1 MPQTSEDHPVT
12 TPSPTASKNPHIGI
26 VAVSPEGAAV
36 FYHQI
41 SRHASRLLLPNH
53 QPRFTL
59 HNEPIDLYLD
69 AIRKDDWHG
78 VGRLL
83 RKSAE
88 LLARAGAEFCL
99 SPDNVVQH
107 GIQLAE
113 VGSPIPWLAMPDLVA
128 QTIASQNKKIVGL
141 VGTRLVAHAST
152 YQTHLGMRGIQV
164 LVPSEAETETLE
176 QIIFNELLYGH
187 IRPESRAAAL
197 SIIHNLAG
205 RGCEAVIL
213 GASEAPLLISQENS
227 PVPIYDAAD
236 ILAEA
241 AIRRANR

>member
-1 MPQTSEDHPVT
+1 VT
-12 TPSPTASKNPHIGI
+12 TPSTNTPKPPHVGI

-41 SRHASRLLLPNH
+41 SRHASRLLPPNR
-53 QPRFTL
+53 QPRFSL
-59 HNEPIDLYLD
+59 HNEPIDHYLD
-69 AIRKDDWHG
+69 AIRKDDWHA

-88 LLARAGAEFCL
+88 ILARAGADFCL

-107 GIQLAE
+107 GVQLAE
-113 VGSPIPWLAMPDLVA
+113 VGSPIPWLTMTDLVA
-128 QTIASQNKKIVGL
+128 QTISGQNKKVVGL
-141 VGTRLVAHAST
+141 VGTRMVAHSST

-164 LVPSEAETETLE
+164 LVPSEPETETLE

-197 SIIHNLAG
+197 SIIHNLAA
-205 RGCEAVIL
+205 RGCEAIIL

-241 AIRRANR
+241 AVRRVTRR

>member
-1 MPQTSEDHPVT
+1 MTLTQPKV
-12 TPSPTASKNPHIGI
+12 AHIGI

-36 FYHQI
+36 FYQQI

-59 HNEPIDLYLD
+59 HNEPIDHYLS
-69 AIRKDDWHG
+69 AIRKDDWHA

-88 LLARAGAEFCL
+88 ILARAGAEFCL

-107 GIQLAE
+107 GVQLAE
-113 VGSPIPWLAMPDLVA
+113 VGSPIPWLTMSDLVA
-128 QTIASQNKKIVGL
+128 QTVATDGRKIVGIL
-141 VGTRLVAHAST
+141 GTRLVANSST
-152 YQTHLGMRGIQV
+152 YQTHLGMRGVQV
-164 LVPSEAETETLE
+164 LAPSDAETETLE

-187 IRPESRAAAL
+187 IRPESRASAL
-197 SIIHNLAG
+197 QMIQNLAS
-205 RGCEAVIL
+205 RGCEGVIL
-213 GASEAPLLISQENS
+213 GCSEAPLLISSENS
-227 PVPIYDAAD
+227 PLPIYDAAD

-241 AIRRANR
+241 AIRRASK

>member
-1 MPQTSEDHPVT
+1 MSTSAQ
-12 TPSPTASKNPHIGI
+12 SSARSPHIGI
-26 VAVSPEGAAV
+26 VAVSPEGGAV

-41 SRHASRLLLPNH
+41 SRHASRLMAPNR

-59 HNEPIDLYLD
+59 HNEPLDHYLD
-69 AIRKDDWHG
+69 AIRKDDWHA
-78 VGRLL
+78 VGRHL

-88 LLARAGAEFCL
+88 ILARAGADFCL

-107 GIQLAE
+107 GVQLAE
-113 VGSPIPWLAMPDLVA
+113 VGSPIPWLTMPDLVA
-128 QTIASQNKKIVGL
+128 QNVAAHNRKIVGL
-141 VGTRLVAHAST
+141 IGTRMVAHSST

-164 LVPSEAETETLE
+164 LIPSESETETLE

-197 SIIHNLAG
+197 SILHNLAS

-213 GASEAPLLISQENS
+213 GASEAPLLITQDVS
-227 PVPIYDAAD
+227 PIPLYDAAD
-236 ILAEA
+236 IMAEA
-241 AIRRANR
+241 AIRRALGK